1 MRHFPL
7 WKTIV
12 SVIVVIVSMLYSLPT
27 LMGGVPAWWP
37 SWLPRQTVYRGLD
50 LQGGLYL
57 LLHVETDKAVEAAAE
72 NLVDELRVAL
82 RKGKFRYQSIKRQ
95 GMDAVEMKLPE
106 EVSRTEV
113 VSLLKNEFR
122 NAGIEETP
130 EGVRVRIDAKEV
142 GELRKFAVDQSIQ
155 TIRSRIDQFGVAEP
169 SLQKQGEERI
179 LLQLPGLDDPSR
191 AKTLIGRTARL
202 DFKLVDEKGDLPAAL
217 AGNIPADDQLLYE
230 ERSPSRQGKKGKKA
244 VEGQKPVRT
253 PLLVRKRAALTGD
266 LLTDARVNFDQYGE
280 PLVSIVFNH
289 QGARKFAQLTG
300 EHVGE
305 RMAIVLDDKVY
316 SAPVLREKIE
326 GGRAQITGNFTME
339 DAHDLAIVLRAGAL
353 PAPVS
358 ILEERTVGPTLG
370 SDAIH
375 EGILSSVVGGV
386 LVILFMGFYY
396 KGLGWL
402 ANIAVIFNIF
412 VLMAVLAALQAAL
425 TVPGIAGVVLLIGI
439 AVDANV
445 LIIERIR
452 EELRLGK
459 TPFAAIDQGYDKAFM
474 TILDSHV
481 TALATSVILFQFGTG
496 PVRGFAV
503 TLAIGLVASLFTS
516 ITLTR
521 LMLYYILRNRRIQKL
536 SI

>member
-1 MRHFPL
+1 
-7 WKTIV
+7 
-12 SVIVVIVSMLYSLPT
+12 
-27 LMGGVPAWWP
+27 MGGAPSWWP
-37 SWLPRQTVYRGLD
+37 SWLPAKTVYRGLD

-57 LLHVETDKAVEAAAE
+57 LLHVQTDKAVEQAAE
-72 NLVDELRVAL
+72 NLVDEIRLSL
-82 RKGKFRYQSIKRQ
+82 RKGKVRYQSIKRQ
-95 GMDAVEMKLPE
+95 GMDAVELNLPADAAKA
-106 EVSRTEV
+106 EVLT
-113 VSLLKNEFR
+113 LLKGDFR
-122 NAGIEETP
+122 NAKVEETP
-130 EGVRVRIDAKEV
+130 DGAIRVRFDAKEV
-142 GELRKFAVDQSIQ
+142 ADLRRFAVDQSIQ

-191 AKTLIGRTARL
+191 AKNLIGRTARL
-202 DFKLVDEKGDLPAAL
+202 EFKMVDEKGDLAAAL
-217 AGNIPADDQLLYE
+217 AGAIPPDDQILYE
-230 ERSPSRQGKKGKKA
+230 ERAPGRGRQPGKRGKTA
-244 VEGQKPVRT
+244 AAAAEDAGQKVVRT
-253 PLLVRKRAALTGD
+253 PLLVKKRASLTGE

-289 QGARKFAQLTG
+289 QGARKFAQVTG

-305 RMAIVLDDKVY
+305 RLAIVLDDKIY

-326 GGRAQITGNFTME
+326 GGRAQITGNFSME
-339 DAHDLAIVLRAGAL
+339 EAHDLAIVLRAGAL
-353 PAPVS
+353 PAPVT

-375 EGILSSVVGGV
+375 EGILSSVAGGL
-386 LVILFMGFYY
+386 LVILFMGLYY
-396 KGLGWL
+396 KGMGWL
-402 ANIAVIFNIF
+402 ANIAVVFNIF
-412 VLMAVLAALQAAL
+412 VLMAVLAGLQAAL

-459 TPFAAIDQGYDKAFM
+459 SPFAAIDQGYDKAFL

-481 TALATSVILFQFGTG
+481 TALATSLILFQFGTG

-521 LMLYYILRNRRIQKL
+521 LMLYYLLRNRRVQKL

>member
-1 MRHFPL
+1 
-7 WKTIV
+7 
-12 SVIVVIVSMLYSLPT
+12 
-27 LMGGVPAWWP
+27 MGGVPTWWP
-37 SWLPRQTVYRGLD
+37 GWLPSKIVYRGLD

-57 LLHVETDKAVEAAAE
+57 LLNVETDKAVEQAAE
-72 NLVDELRVAL
+72 NLVDEVRLSL
-82 RKGKFRYQSIKRQ
+82 RKGKFRYQAIKRE
-95 GMDAVEMKLPE
+95 GRDAVDVKLPADVVKA
-106 EVSRTEV
+106 EVIK
-113 VSLLKNEFR
+113 LLKEDFR
-122 NAGIEETP
+122 TSVIEETP
-130 EGVRVRIDAKEV
+130 EGARLRLAPTEV
-142 GELRKFAVDQSIQ
+142 AELRKFAVDQSIQ
-155 TIRSRIDQFGVAEP
+155 TIRSRIDQFGVSEP

-179 LLQLPGLDDPSR
+179 LLQLPGLNDPAR

-202 DFKLVDEKGDLPAAL
+202 EFKLVDEKGDLAAAL
-217 AGNIPADDQLLYE
+217 AGNVPPDDQLLYE
-230 ERSPSRQGKKGKKA
+230 ERGGKKGQKA
-244 VEGQKPVRT
+244 VRQ
-253 PLLVRKRAALTGD
+253 PLLLKKRTNLTGD
-266 LLTDARVNFDQYGE
+266 LLTDARVNFDQFGE
-280 PLVSIVFNH
+280 ALVSITFNH

-353 PAPVS
+353 PAPVT

-370 SDAIH
+370 SDSIH
-375 EGILSSVVGGV
+375 QGVMSSLIGG
-386 LVILFMGFYY
+386 LMVIVFMAVYY
-396 KGLGWL
+396 KGLGML
-402 ANIAVIFNIF
+402 ANIAVVFNVFI
-412 VLMAVLAALQAAL
+412 VLAVLAGLQAAL
-425 TVPGIAGVVLLIGI
+425 TLPGIAGVVLLIGI

-459 TPFAAIDQGYDKAFM
+459 SPFAAIDQGYDKAFM

-481 TALATSVILFQFGTG
+481 TTLATALILFQFGTG

-503 TLAIGLVASLFTS
+503 TLIIGIVSSLFTS

-521 LMLYYILRNRRIQKL
+521 MMLYYILRHRRVQKL
-536 SI
+536 SL

>member
-1 MRHFPL
+1 M
-7 WKTIV
+7 V
-12 SVIVVIVSMLYSLPT
+12 YSLPT
-27 LMGGVPAWWP
+27 LMGGVPSWWP
-37 SWLPRQTVYRGLD
+37 AWLPAKTVYRGLD

-57 LLHVETDKAVEAAAE
+57 LLNVETDKAVEQAAE
-72 NLVDELRVAL
+72 NLVDEVRLAL
-82 RKGKFRYQSIKRQ
+82 RKGKLRYQSIKRE
-95 GMDAVEMKLPE
+95 GRDTVDVKLPADVAKA
-106 EVSRTEV
+106 EVIKI
-113 VSLLKNEFR
+113 LKDDFR
-122 NAGIEETP
+122 NSVAEETP
-130 EGVRVRIDAKEV
+130 DGARLRLSPKEV
-142 GELRKFAVDQSIQ
+142 IDLRKFAVDQSIQ
-155 TIRSRIDQFGVAEP
+155 TIRSRIDQFGVSEP

-179 LLQLPGLDDPSR
+179 LLQLPGLNDPAR

-202 DFKLVDEKGDLPAAL
+202 EFKLVDEKGDLAAAL
-217 AGNIPADDQLLYE
+217 AGNVPADDQLLYE
-230 ERSPSRQGKKGKKA
+230 ERGGKK
-244 VEGQKPVRT
+244 GQKPVRQ
-253 PLLVRKRAALTGD
+253 PLLLKKRTNLTGD
-266 LLTDARVNFDQYGE
+266 LLTDARVNFDQFGE
-280 PLVSIVFNH
+280 AMVSITFNH

-353 PAPVS
+353 PAPVT

-370 SDAIH
+370 SDSINQGVH
-375 EGILSSVVGGV
+375 SSLIGGFF
-386 LVILFMGFYY
+386 VILFMGIYY

-402 ANIAVIFNIF
+402 ANIAVVFNIF
-412 VLMAVLAALQAAL
+412 IVLAVLAALQAAL
-425 TVPGIAGVVLLIGI
+425 TLPGIAGVVLLIGI

-452 EELRLGK
+452 EEIRLGK
-459 TPFAAIDQGYDKAFM
+459 SPYAAIDQGYDKAFM

-481 TALATSVILFQFGTG
+481 TTLATAMILFQFGTG

-503 TLAIGLVASLFTS
+503 TLIIGIVSSLFTS

-521 LMLYYILRNRRIQKL
+521 MMLYYILRNRRVQKL
-536 SI
+536 SL

>member
-1 MRHFPL
+1 
-7 WKTIV
+7 
-12 SVIVVIVSMLYSLPT
+12 
-27 LMGGVPAWWP
+27 MGGVPSWWP
-37 SWLPRQTVYRGLD
+37 GWLPAKTVYRGLD

-57 LLHVETDKAVEAAAE
+57 LLHVETEKAVEQAAE
-72 NLVDELRVAL
+72 NLVDETRLAL
-82 RKGKFRYQSIKRQ
+82 RKGKFRYQSIKRE
-95 GMDAVEMKLPE
+95 GRDGVDLKLPADVAKA
-106 EVSRTEV
+106 EVIT
-113 VSLLKNEFR
+113 LLKEEFR
-122 NAGIEETP
+122 TAVIEETAD
-130 EGVRVRIDAKEV
+130 GARVRLAAKEV
-142 GELRKFAVDQSIQ
+142 TELKKFAVDQSIQ
-155 TIRSRIDQFGVAEP
+155 TIRSRIDQFGVSEP

-179 LLQLPGLDDPSR
+179 LLQLPGLNDPAR

-202 DFKLVDEKGDLPAAL
+202 EFKLVDEKGDLSAAL

-230 ERSPSRQGKKGKKA
+230 ERGGKKG
-244 VEGQKPVRT
+244 QPVT
-253 PLLVRKRAALTGD
+253 KQPLLLKKRTNLTGD
-266 LLTDARVNFDQYGE
+266 LLTDARVNFDQFGE
-280 PLVSIVFNH
+280 ALVSITFNH

-326 GGRAQITGNFTME
+326 GGRAQITGNFSME

-353 PAPVS
+353 PAPVTV
-358 ILEERTVGPTLG
+358 LEERTVGPTLG
-370 SDAIH
+370 SDSIRQ
-375 EGILSSVVGGV
+375 GVLSSIIGGA
-386 LVILFMGFYY
+386 LVILFMGIYY

-402 ANIAVIFNIF
+402 ANIAVVFNVFI
-412 VLMAVLAALQAAL
+412 VLAVLAGMQAAL
-425 TVPGIAGVVLLIGI
+425 TLPGIAGVVLLIGI

-459 TPFAAIDQGYDKAFM
+459 SPFAAIDQGYDKAFL

-481 TALATSVILFQFGTG
+481 TTLSTALILFQFGTG

-503 TLAIGLVASLFTS
+503 TLIIGIVSSLFTS

-521 LMLYYILRNRRIQKL
+521 MMLYYILRNRRVQKL
-536 SI
+536 SL